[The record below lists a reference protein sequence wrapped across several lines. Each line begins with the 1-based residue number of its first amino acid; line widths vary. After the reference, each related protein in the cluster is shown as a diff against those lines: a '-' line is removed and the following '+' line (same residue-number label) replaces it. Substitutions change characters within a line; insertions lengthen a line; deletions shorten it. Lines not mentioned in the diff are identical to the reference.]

1 MLEDIIKSVSELR
14 TNVESF
20 YGAYSQQ
27 IKFDKGLDS
36 CFKDFF
42 KESNETLS
50 RLRNPMITIA
60 TVGTTTSG
68 KSTILNGFIGRNIAP
83 CNIDE
88 MSAGILTFTPSETEN
103 KLIVKESPEG
113 YWFGKTYQN
122 MSDDNMRSKIESIFG
137 IYKSKKS
144 NRVCSA
150 PQIEVV
156 GKFLWNVNKEILD
169 LPENIKFRF
178 IDLPGLR
185 REKGD
190 RKNLK
195 VIQDVLKEVKPLCV
209 LAMDYSELSRSET
222 LGSLL
227 SELTETID
235 ILGGSTESIIF
246 ILNKVDLYNEGQS
259 TTLNQDIEKFRK
271 LVIAKLSTELPKYNF
286 DNIKIIPYIGI
297 LQNNAQIAIGLQN
310 HRKCDKLEYN
320 PDVLSLLSTNCSKV
334 FQNSEKSIRRF
345 FNSIIDDLAE
355 KEPIENDDLKKLLD
369 YAYEVSYANQFIEE
383 LKHRIKESFYEI
395 VIYPATYKLHN
406 KFNLLCAYLKNFLS
420 VNRLRNQIQIHSRIF
435 GILNSQ
441 VDILGV
447 NECQK
452 DSFLMR
458 LDDIISEIASLKT
471 VFDVYKQSFVESLS
485 REAQEVPEN
494 DYDLECAFLDKL
506 HQDQGWILH
515 VVDND
520 SDILQ
525 SITDELTRKKSLLTS
540 YTELRNRVG
549 NAPIEGE
556 LRARFQHTVN
566 ANLEASNILTDYAE
580 FCKNHPNDAAER
592 IKAKE
597 EAQNKIKQISH
608 EGISVL
614 YSDCLGILSR
624 IKDLINYD
632 LLDPFK
638 KVYPITSYTE
648 SDFER
653 ELTSKGIKKSAVER
667 LGEEFSTF
675 RKQFSDWQDKTIK
688 DDKYVLYS
696 GISEPNK
703 NDYCSYTREYWTL
716 NNEMRQAIVDLMG
729 YNVQLEYKGF
739 VENLKNVLANDTQ
752 SIINSVNKSGFDVNV
767 ASIISLL
774 AIECQITPEIP
785 EDLFTFAD
793 AFEMGKKTVTR
804 VGVNEGVCCDDYYNY
819 DVEVYTITYPTN
831 DGLNKNWN
839 KGISGSENG
848 FWNIVVEWVANTISL
863 QHEKIESAINKVS
876 TDILENLTE
885 QNERLRN
892 GSMRLEEMLNDME
905 SKFINEVKSKFNNLC
920 TDMNKVKNLR
930 YE

>member
-1 MLEDIIKSVSELR
+1 MLKDTIISVERLR
-14 TNVESF
+14 ENVQSF
-20 YGAYSQQ
+20 YDTYLRE
-27 IKFDKGLDS
+27 IRYDKRLNT
-36 CFKDFF
+36 CFKEFL
-42 KESNETLS
+42 KESDETLS
-50 RLRNPMITIA
+50 RLKKPMITIA

-68 KSTILNGFIGRNIAP
+68 KSTILNGFTGRDIAP

-122 MSDDNMRSKIESIFG
+122 MSDDNMRTEIERIFG
-137 IYKSKKS
+137 IYKSKKT

-150 PQIEVV
+150 PQIEVF
-156 GKFLWNVNKEILD
+156 GKFLWNLNKDIFD
-169 LPENIKFRF
+169 LPENIQFRF

-185 REKGD
+185 RDKGD

-209 LAMDYSELSRSET
+209 LAMDYSQLATPEALE
-222 LGSLL
+222 SLL
-227 SELTETID
+227 SELTETIKNLD
-235 ILGGSTESIIF
+235 GSTESIIF
-246 ILNKVDLYNEGQS
+246 ILNKVDLYNKGQA
-259 TTLNQDIEKFRK
+259 TTLEDDIQKFRK
-271 LVIAKLSTELPKYNF
+271 RVIAKLSTELPKYNF
-286 DNIKIIPYIGI
+286 DNIEIIPYIGI
-297 LQNNAQIAIGLQN
+297 LQNNAQIAIGLQH
-310 HRKCDKLEYN
+310 HRKCEKLEYN
-320 PDVLSLLSTNCSKV
+320 PDALSLLSTNCSKV

-355 KEPIENDDLKKLLD
+355 KEPIRNEDLKQLLD
-369 YAYEVSYANQFIEE
+369 YAYEISYANQFIEE

-395 VIYPATYKLHN
+395 VIYPATYKLQN

-525 SITDELTRKKSLLTS
+525 SITDELMRKKSLLTS

-556 LRARFQHTVN
+556 LRTRFQHTVK

-580 FCKNHPNDAAER
+580 FCKNHPNDARAR
-592 IKAKE
+592 IEAIQK
-597 EAQNKIKQISH
+597 AQNEIKQIPH

-614 YSDCLGILSR
+614 YSDCLGILTR

-632 LLDPFK
+632 LLSPFK

-653 ELTSKGIKKSAVER
+653 ELTNKGIKESAVKR
-667 LGEEFSTF
+667 LVDEFSIF
-675 RKQFSDWQDKTIK
+675 RTQFQDWQYKTVK
-688 DDKYVLYS
+688 NDKYVLYS
-696 GISEPNK
+696 STSEPNK
-703 NDYCSYTREYWTL
+703 NDYSSYTRKYWTL
-716 NNEMRQAIVDLMG
+716 NNEMRQAISELMG

-739 VENLKNVLANDTQ
+739 VENLKNILAQDTQ
-752 SIINSVNKSGFDVNV
+752 SIINSVNNSGFDVNV

-785 EDLFTFAD
+785 EDLFTFVD
-793 AFEMGKKTVTR
+793 AFEMGTETETR
-804 VGVNEGVCCDDYYNY
+804 TGVIEGACCDDYYDYNV
-819 DVEVYTITYPTN
+819 DVFTITYPTN

-839 KGISGSENG
+839 NGISGSEKS
-848 FWNIVVEWVANTISL
+848 FWNIVVDWVTNTISL
-863 QHEKIESAINKVS
+863 QREKIESAINKVS

-892 GSMRLEEMLNDME
+892 GSMRREEKLNVMELEFYRECIEKYNAI
-905 SKFINEVKSKFNNLC
+905 KFL
-920 TDMNKVKNLR
+920 
-930 YE
+930 

>member
-1 MLEDIIKSVSELR
+1 MLKDTIISVERLR
-14 TNVESF
+14 ENVQSF
-20 YGAYSQQ
+20 YDTYLRE
-27 IKFDKGLDS
+27 IRYDKRLNT
-36 CFKDFF
+36 CFKEFL
-42 KESNETLS
+42 KESDETLS
-50 RLRNPMITIA
+50 RLKNPMITIA

-68 KSTILNGFIGRNIAP
+68 KSTILNGFTGRDIAP

-122 MSDDNMRSKIESIFG
+122 MSDDNMRTEIERIFG
-137 IYKSKKS
+137 IYKSKKT

-150 PQIEVV
+150 PQIEVF
-156 GKFLWNVNKEILD
+156 GKFLWNLNKDIFD
-169 LPENIKFRF
+169 LPENIQFRF

-185 REKGD
+185 RDKGD

-209 LAMDYSELSRSET
+209 LAMDYSQLATPEALE
-222 LGSLL
+222 SLL
-227 SELTETID
+227 SELTETIKNLD
-235 ILGGSTESIIF
+235 GSTESIIF
-246 ILNKVDLYNEGQS
+246 ILNKVDLYNKGQA
-259 TTLNQDIEKFRK
+259 TTLEDDIQKFRK
-271 LVIAKLSTELPKYNF
+271 RVIAKLSTELPKYNF
-286 DNIKIIPYIGI
+286 DNIEIIPYIGI
-297 LQNNAQIAIGLQN
+297 LQNNAQIAIGLQH

-320 PDVLSLLSTNCSKV
+320 PDALSLLSTNCSKV

-355 KEPIENDDLKKLLD
+355 KEPIRNDDLKQLLD
-369 YAYEVSYANQFIEE
+369 YAYEISYANQFIEE

-395 VIYPATYKLHN
+395 VIYPATYKLQN

-525 SITDELTRKKSLLTS
+525 SITDELMRKKSLLTS

-556 LRARFQHTVN
+556 LRTRFQHTVN

-580 FCKNHPNDAAER
+580 FCKNHPNDARAR
-592 IKAKE
+592 IEAIQK
-597 EAQNKIKQISH
+597 AQNEIKQIPH

-614 YSDCLGILSR
+614 YSDCLGILTR

-632 LLDPFK
+632 LLSPFK

-653 ELTSKGIKKSAVER
+653 ELTNKGIKESAVKR
-667 LGEEFSTF
+667 LVDEFSIF
-675 RKQFSDWQDKTIK
+675 RTQFQDWQYKTVK
-688 DDKYVLYS
+688 NDKYVLYS
-696 GISEPNK
+696 STSEPNK
-703 NDYCSYTREYWTL
+703 NDYSSYTRKYWTL
-716 NNEMRQAIVDLMG
+716 NNEMRQAISELMG

-739 VENLKNVLANDTQ
+739 VENLKNILAQDTQ
-752 SIINSVNKSGFDVNV
+752 SIINSVNNSGFDVNV

-793 AFEMGKKTVTR
+793 AFEMGTETETR
-804 VGVNEGVCCDDYYNY
+804 TGVIEGVCCDDYYDYNV
-819 DVEVYTITYPTN
+819 DVFTITYPTN

-839 KGISGSENG
+839 NGISGSEKS
-848 FWNIVVEWVANTISL
+848 FWNIVVDWVTNTISL
-863 QHEKIESAINKVS
+863 QREKIESAINKVS

-892 GSMRLEEMLNDME
+892 GSMRREEKLNDME
-905 SKFINEVKSKFNNLC
+905 SEFNKECIEKYNAIKFL
-920 TDMNKVKNLR
+920 
-930 YE
+930 

>member
-1 MLEDIIKSVSELR
+1 MLKDTIISVERLR
-14 TNVESF
+14 ENVQSF
-20 YGAYSQQ
+20 YDTYLRE
-27 IKFDKGLDS
+27 IRYDKRLNT
-36 CFKDFF
+36 CFKEFL
-42 KESNETLS
+42 KESDETLS
-50 RLRNPMITIA
+50 RLKKPMITIA

-68 KSTILNGFIGRNIAP
+68 KSTILNGFTGRDIAP

-122 MSDDNMRSKIESIFG
+122 MSDDNMRTEIERIFG
-137 IYKSKKS
+137 IYKSKKT

-150 PQIEVV
+150 PQIEVF
-156 GKFLWNVNKEILD
+156 GKFLWNLNKDIFD
-169 LPENIKFRF
+169 LPENIQFRF

-185 REKGD
+185 RDKGD

-209 LAMDYSELSRSET
+209 LAMDYSQLATPEALE
-222 LGSLL
+222 SLL
-227 SELTETID
+227 SELTETIKNLD
-235 ILGGSTESIIF
+235 GSTESIIF
-246 ILNKVDLYNEGQS
+246 ILNKVDLYNKGQA
-259 TTLNQDIEKFRK
+259 TTLEDDIQKFRK
-271 LVIAKLSTELPKYNF
+271 RVIAKLSTELPKYNF
-286 DNIKIIPYIGI
+286 DNIEIIPYIGI
-297 LQNNAQIAIGLQN
+297 LQNNAQIAIGLQH

-320 PDVLSLLSTNCSKV
+320 PDALSLLSTNCSKV

-355 KEPIENDDLKKLLD
+355 KEPIRNDDLKQLLD
-369 YAYEVSYANQFIEE
+369 YAYEISYANQFIEE

-395 VIYPATYKLHN
+395 VIYPATYKLQN

-494 DYDLECAFLDKL
+494 DYDLECVFLDKL

-525 SITDELTRKKSLLTS
+525 SIKDELMRKKSLLTS

-556 LRARFQHTVN
+556 LRTRFQHTVN

-580 FCKNHPNDAAER
+580 FCKNHPNDARAR
-592 IKAKE
+592 IEAIQK
-597 EAQNKIKQISH
+597 AQNEIKQIPH

-614 YSDCLGILSR
+614 YSDCLGILTR

-632 LLDPFK
+632 LLSPFK

-653 ELTSKGIKKSAVER
+653 ELTNKGIKESAVKR
-667 LGEEFSTF
+667 LVDEFSIF
-675 RKQFSDWQDKTIK
+675 RIQFQDWQYKTVK
-688 DDKYVLYS
+688 NDKYVLYS
-696 GISEPNK
+696 STSEPNK
-703 NDYCSYTREYWTL
+703 NDYSSYTRKYWTL
-716 NNEMRQAIVDLMG
+716 NNEMRQAISELMG

-739 VENLKNVLANDTQ
+739 VENLKNILAQDTQ
-752 SIINSVNKSGFDVNV
+752 SIINSVNNSGFDVNV

-793 AFEMGKKTVTR
+793 AFEMGTETETR
-804 VGVNEGVCCDDYYNY
+804 TGVIEGVCCDDYYDYNV
-819 DVEVYTITYPTN
+819 DVFTITYPTN

-839 KGISGSENG
+839 NGISGSEKS
-848 FWNIVVEWVANTISL
+848 FWNIVVDWVTNTISL
-863 QHEKIESAINKVS
+863 QREKIESAINKVS

-892 GSMRLEEMLNDME
+892 GSMRREEKLNDME
-905 SKFINEVKSKFNNLC
+905 SEFNKECIEKYNAINFL
-920 TDMNKVKNLR
+920 
-930 YE
+930 

>member
-1 MLEDIIKSVSELR
+1 MLKDTIISVERLR
-14 TNVESF
+14 ENVQSF
-20 YGAYSQQ
+20 YDTYLRE
-27 IKFDKGLDS
+27 IRYDKRLNT
-36 CFKDFF
+36 CFKEFL
-42 KESNETLS
+42 KESDETLS
-50 RLRNPMITIA
+50 RLKNPMITIA

-68 KSTILNGFIGRNIAP
+68 KSTILNGFTGRDIAP

-88 MSAGILTFTPSETEN
+88 MSAGILTFTPSKTEN

-122 MSDDNMRSKIESIFG
+122 MSDDNMRTEIERIFG
-137 IYKSKKS
+137 IYKSKKT

-156 GKFLWNVNKEILD
+156 GKFLWNLNKDIFD
-169 LPENIKFRF
+169 LPENIQFRF

-185 REKGD
+185 RDKGD

-209 LAMDYSELSRSET
+209 LAMDYSQLATPEALE
-222 LGSLL
+222 SLL
-227 SELTETID
+227 SELTETIKNLD
-235 ILGGSTESIIF
+235 GSTESIIF
-246 ILNKVDLYNEGQS
+246 ILNKVDLYNKGQA
-259 TTLNQDIEKFRK
+259 TTLEDDIQKFRK
-271 LVIAKLSTELPKYNF
+271 RVIAKLSTELPKYNF
-286 DNIKIIPYIGI
+286 DNIEIIPYIGI
-297 LQNNAQIAIGLQN
+297 LQNNAQIAIGLQH

-320 PDVLSLLSTNCSKV
+320 PDALSLLSTNCSKV

-355 KEPIENDDLKKLLD
+355 KEPIGNDDLKQLLD
-369 YAYEVSYANQFIEE
+369 YAYEISYANQFIEE

-395 VIYPATYKLHN
+395 VIYPATYKLQN

-580 FCKNHPNDAAER
+580 FCKNHPNDARAR
-592 IKAKE
+592 IEAIQK
-597 EAQNKIKQISH
+597 AQNEIKQISH
-608 EGISVL
+608 EGISGL
-614 YSDCLGILSR
+614 YSDCLGILTR

-632 LLDPFK
+632 LLSPFK

-653 ELTSKGIKKSAVER
+653 ELTNKGIKESAVKR
-667 LGEEFSTF
+667 LVDEFSIF
-675 RKQFSDWQDKTIK
+675 RTQFQDWQYKTVK
-688 DDKYVLYS
+688 NDKYVLYS
-696 GISEPNK
+696 STSEPNK
-703 NDYCSYTREYWTL
+703 NDYSSYTRKYWTL
-716 NNEMRQAIVDLMG
+716 NNEMRQAISELMG

-739 VENLKNVLANDTQ
+739 VENLKNILAQDTQ
-752 SIINSVNKSGFDVNV
+752 SIINSVNNSGFDVNV

-793 AFEMGKKTVTR
+793 AFEMGTETETR
-804 VGVNEGVCCDDYYNY
+804 TGVIEGVCCDDYYDYNV
-819 DVEVYTITYPTN
+819 DVFTITYPTN

-839 KGISGSENG
+839 NGISGSEKS
-848 FWNIVVEWVANTISL
+848 FWNIVVDWVTNTISL
-863 QHEKIESAINKVS
+863 QREKIESAINKVS

-892 GSMRLEEMLNDME
+892 GSMRREEKLNDME
-905 SKFINEVKSKFNNLC
+905 LEFYKECIEKYNAIKFL
-920 TDMNKVKNLR
+920 
-930 YE
+930 

>member
-1 MLEDIIKSVSELR
+1 MLKDTIISVERLR
-14 TNVESF
+14 ENVQSF
-20 YGAYSQQ
+20 YDTYLRE
-27 IKFDKGLDS
+27 IRYDKRLNT
-36 CFKDFF
+36 CFKEFF
-42 KESNETLS
+42 KESDETLS
-50 RLRNPMITIA
+50 RLKNPMITIA

-68 KSTILNGFIGRNIAP
+68 KSTILNGFTGRDIAP

-113 YWFGKTYQN
+113 YWFGKIYQN
-122 MSDDNMRSKIESIFG
+122 MSDDNMRTEIERIFG
-137 IYKSKKS
+137 IYKSKKT

-156 GKFLWNVNKEILD
+156 GKFLWNLNKDIFD
-169 LPENIKFRF
+169 LPENIQFRF

-185 REKGD
+185 RDKGD

-209 LAMDYSELSRSET
+209 LAMDYSQLATPEALE
-222 LGSLL
+222 SLL
-227 SELTETID
+227 SELTETIKNLD
-235 ILGGSTESIIF
+235 GSTESIIF
-246 ILNKVDLYNEGQS
+246 ILNKVDLYNKGQA
-259 TTLNQDIEKFRK
+259 TTLEDDIQKFRK
-271 LVIAKLSTELPKYNF
+271 RVIAKLSTELPKYNF
-286 DNIKIIPYIGI
+286 DNIEIIPYIGI
-297 LQNNAQIAIGLQN
+297 LQNNAQVAIGLQH

-320 PDVLSLLSTNCSKV
+320 PDALSLLSTNCSKV

-355 KEPIENDDLKKLLD
+355 KEPIGNDDLKQLLD
-369 YAYEVSYANQFIEE
+369 YAYEISYANQFIEE

-395 VIYPATYKLHN
+395 VIYPATYKMQN
-406 KFNLLCAYLKNFLS
+406 KFNLLCAYLKNFIS

-471 VFDVYKQSFVESLS
+471 IFDVYKQSFVESLS

-580 FCKNHPNDAAER
+580 FCKNHPNDARAR
-592 IKAKE
+592 IEAIQK
-597 EAQNKIKQISH
+597 AQNEIKQISH
-608 EGISVL
+608 EGISAL
-614 YSDCLGILSR
+614 YSDCLGILTR

-632 LLDPFK
+632 LLSPFK

-653 ELTSKGIKKSAVER
+653 ELTNKGIKESAVKR
-667 LGEEFSTF
+667 LVDEFSIF
-675 RKQFSDWQDKTIK
+675 RTQFQDWQYKTVK
-688 DDKYVLYS
+688 NDKYVLYS
-696 GISEPNK
+696 STSEPNK
-703 NDYCSYTREYWTL
+703 NDYSSYTRKYWTL
-716 NNEMRQAIVDLMG
+716 NNEMRQAISELMG

-739 VENLKNVLANDTQ
+739 VENLKNILAQDTQ
-752 SIINSVNKSGFDVNV
+752 SIINSVNNSGFDVNV

-793 AFEMGKKTVTR
+793 AFEMGTETETR
-804 VGVNEGVCCDDYYNY
+804 TGVIEGVCCDDYYDYNV
-819 DVEVYTITYPTN
+819 DVFTITYPTN

-839 KGISGSENG
+839 NGISGSEKS
-848 FWNIVVEWVANTISL
+848 FWNIVVDWVTNTISL
-863 QHEKIESAINKVS
+863 QREKIESAINKVS

-892 GSMRLEEMLNDME
+892 GSMRREEKLNDME
-905 SKFINEVKSKFNNLC
+905 SEFNKECIEKYNAIKFL
-920 TDMNKVKNLR
+920 
-930 YE
+930 